1 MPYHD
6 KEYKPESPK
15 KTTEKKEDL
24 VTPSERSYT
33 PDVEKVEVEKVEVE
47 RTPEQTAEQN
57 RIKQIEAEFKNI
69 KPTVLSSKR
78 SAFLNKRPTS

>member
-1 MPYHD
+1 MAYHD

-24 VTPSERSYT
+24 VTPPERSYT

-47 RTPEQTAEQN
+47 KID
-57 RIKQIEAEFKNI
+57 IKELITI
-69 KPTVLSSKR
+69 S
-78 SAFLNKRPTS
+78 